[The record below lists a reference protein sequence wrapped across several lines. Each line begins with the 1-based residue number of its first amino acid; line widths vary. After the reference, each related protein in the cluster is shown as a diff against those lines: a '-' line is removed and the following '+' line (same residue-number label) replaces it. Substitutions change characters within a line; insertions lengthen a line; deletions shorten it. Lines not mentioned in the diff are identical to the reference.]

1 MLSRRSYDLAGEV
14 ALVTG
19 AGRGMCRGI
28 AHALAA
34 WGAAVAVTDID
45 EAGAQ
50 ETVRLIEA
58 EEGRARAYRLDVT
71 DEAEAARVAAA
82 CVADLG
88 GIDLLVNGAG
98 LLSVSPVVDMELED
112 WRRVMDV
119 NISGVFIVSRAV
131 AREMLKRGTA
141 ASIVSISSVGGR
153 VGERDLAHYSAS
165 KFAVIGF
172 TQSLAK
178 ELADNEIYVNAICP
192 GSVDTPMLDDLA
204 LGLSVTKQDLV
215 DGQLIKRFLTGE
227 DMAHTIAFLHTS
239 RAITGQSVN
248 TDGGLCF
255 N

>member
-1 MLSRRSYDLAGEV
+1 MPSRRSYDLAGEV

-19 AGRGMCRGI
+19 AGRGMGRGI
-28 AHALAA
+28 AQALAA

-98 LLSVSPVVDMELED
+98 LLTVSPVVDMELRD
-112 WRRVMDV
+112 WRCVMDV

-131 AREMLKRGTA
+131 AREMLERGTA

-153 VGERDLAHYSAS
+153 IGSWGEAHYSAS

-178 ELADNEIYVNAICP
+178 ELADNEIYVNTICP
-192 GSVDTPMLDDLA
+192 GSVDTPMLETLA
-204 LGLSVTKQDLV
+204 NGLKVTKQDLV
-215 DGQLIKRFLTGE
+215 EQQLIKRFLTGE
-227 DMAHTIAFLHTS
+227 DMAYTIAFLHTS
-239 RAITGQSVN
+239 RAITGQAVN
-248 TDGGLCF
+248 TDGGLMF
-255 N
+255 D